1 MSVPS
6 AAPPSRPL
14 LPVLGR
20 MALGLLLLATGGLT
34 AWRGVSFSPTPG
46 LGTVTTP
53 LAISLDGPLPLDM
66 AASATLRFEGDRG
79 DLHLLPLPARSGDVL
94 RGQATHR
101 ARNPLDL
108 RVGRQGH
115 TLDATIRLNVQSLDQ
130 DGVVVTGPRPLQH
143 RLRVA
148 LTPRIPLT
156 LNART
161 AGGDQ
166 TLDLRP
172 LRVRALSVRSLGGN
186 LNVTLPARAAG
197 PLALVTSGGHIRVV
211 APGSARPEALR
222 ANTARG
228 NVALDLR
235 GAQLEA
241 LSVGSGSGQVR
252 LTLPHR
258 SARASVTTAS
268 GGITVTAGPG
278 TVGNL
283 DLRTQTGAV
292 TLRVPRGLPVR
303 VRFADR
309 ETLLRPPGL
318 PQPTAPQ
325 LDVFVDAPSQNFTLE
340 ESP

>member
-20 MALGLLLLATGGLT
+20 MALGLLLLAGGSLI
-34 AWRGVSFSPTPG
+34 AWQGVSFSPTPG

-53 LAISLDGPLPLDM
+53 LAVPLDGPLPLDM

-79 DLHLLPLPARSGDVL
+79 DLHLLALPARSGDVL
-94 RGQATHR
+94 WGQATHR
-101 ARNPLDL
+101 ARNPVNL
-108 RVGRQGH
+108 RVDRQGH
-115 TLDATIRLNVQSLDQ
+115 TLDATIRLNVQPLDQ
-130 DGVVVTGPRPLQH
+130 DGVVVTSPRPLQH
-143 RLRVA
+143 RLQA
-148 LTPRIPLT
+148 SLTPRIPLT
-156 LNART
+156 LVART

-172 LRVRALSVRSLGGN
+172 LRVRALSARSLGGH

-211 APGSARPEALR
+211 APGGAGPEALR
-222 ANTARG
+222 ANTVRG
-228 NVALDLR
+228 HMALDLR

-252 LTLPHR
+252 LTLPRH

-268 GGITVTAGPG
+268 GDIIVTARPG
-278 TVGNL
+278 TIGNL
-283 DLRTQTGAV
+283 DLRTQTGDV
-292 TLRVPRGLPVR
+292 TLRVPRTLALR
-303 VRFADR
+303 VRFTDR
-309 ETLLRPPGL
+309 ETLLRLPGL
-318 PQPTAPQ
+318 PQPVAPQ

-340 ESP
+340 ETP